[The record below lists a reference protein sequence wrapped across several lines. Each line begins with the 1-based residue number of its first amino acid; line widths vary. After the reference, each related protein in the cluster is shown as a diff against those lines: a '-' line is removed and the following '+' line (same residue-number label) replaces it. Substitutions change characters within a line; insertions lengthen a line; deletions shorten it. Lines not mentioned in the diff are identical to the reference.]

1 MKKCSNFVA
10 AMKNRIFFVLL
21 CLIGMS
27 MYSVP
32 AFSWGQE
39 GHRVIAKIAYDNLTP
54 KARKSVDKIL
64 GKRGMIYW
72 SNWADEIKSDNIYP
86 QSIKDGWH
94 YQNLASGLSD
104 SAIVA
109 MVMDCPKVNGRLFSV
124 HDSLVYNMAAERV
137 YDSNRDHTLRFIVH
151 LSGDLYCPMHMG
163 RKEDQGG
170 NLIPMEWFGK
180 PTNLHE
186 VWDDKLIES
195 QGYSYSEYA
204 QIIEDTYAPLKREI
218 EQRSEAQ
225 LLLDNY
231 HFTESI
237 YAYQQVWD
245 GNTYHYIYTWHELM
259 EKQLYVAGIRL
270 AKLLNEMFQ

>member
-1 MKKCSNFVA
+1 
-10 AMKNRIFFVLL
+10 MKNRIFFVLL

-72 SNWADEIKSDNIYP
+72 SNWADEIKSDNIYQ

-94 YQNLASGLSD
+94 YQNLESGLSD

-124 HDSLVYNMAAERV
+124 HDSLVYNMAAEKV
-137 YDSNRDHTLRFIVH
+137 YASNRDHTLRFIVH

>member
-1 MKKCSNFVA
+1 
-10 AMKNRIFFVLL
+10 
-21 CLIGMS
+21 
-27 MYSVP
+27 
-32 AFSWGQE
+32 
-39 GHRVIAKIAYDNLTP
+39 
-54 KARKSVDKIL
+54 
-64 GKRGMIYW
+64 
-72 SNWADEIKSDNIYP
+72 
-86 QSIKDGWH
+86 
-94 YQNLASGLSD
+94 
-104 SAIVA
+104 

-124 HDSLVYNMAAERV
+124 HDSLVYNMAAEKV

-163 RKEDQGG
+163 RKEDRGG
-170 NLIPMEWFGK
+170 NLIPMTWFGK

-204 QIIEDTYAPLKREI
+204 QMIEDTYAPLKREI
-218 EQRSEAQ
+218 EQRSESQ

-270 AKLLNEMFQ
+270 AKLLNEMFK

>member
-1 MKKCSNFVA
+1 
-10 AMKNRIFFVLL
+10 MKNRIFFVLL

-94 YQNLASGLSD
+94 YQNLESGLSD
-104 SAIVA
+104 AAIVA

-163 RKEDQGG
+163 RKEDRGG

>member
-1 MKKCSNFVA
+1 
-10 AMKNRIFFVLL
+10 MKNRFFFVLF

-32 AFSWGQE
+32 AFGWGQE

-72 SNWADEIKSDNIYP
+72 ANWADEIKSDNIYP

-94 YQNLASGLSD
+94 YQNLESGLSD

-109 MVMDCPKVNGRLFSV
+109 MVMDCPKEGGRLFFV

-151 LSGDLYCPMHMG
+151 LSGDLYCPVHMG
-163 RKEDQGG
+163 RKEDRGG
-170 NLIPMEWFGK
+170 NLVPMTWFGK
-180 PTNLHE
+180 KTNLHE

-204 QIIEDTYAPLKREI
+204 QIIEDTYGPLKREI

-259 EKQLYVAGIRL
+259 EKQLYIAGIRL